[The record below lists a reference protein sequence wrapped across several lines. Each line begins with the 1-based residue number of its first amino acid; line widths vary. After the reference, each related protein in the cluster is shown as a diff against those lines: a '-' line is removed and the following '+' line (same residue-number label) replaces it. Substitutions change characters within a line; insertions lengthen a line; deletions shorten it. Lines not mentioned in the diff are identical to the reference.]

1 MSRIIAIEADPKRR
15 RLLAQLIRE
24 HVKTELRIVD
34 SVPAAIALIEEKTP
48 DLIVAP
54 ALISPNDEARL
65 MDHLRQL
72 EPWIQL
78 MTVPALDMLADV
90 PKDESGGLRGWFR
103 RKPETLGPQYDRS
116 MVGAQVADGLSRAH
130 AARKEYAAALAY
142 RAELEEIAKSRGTA
156 LSVITKLDAELRHAT
171 PDDLRQAT
179 EVFKDANGKERRAAR
194 RRPQNDLPWLSKVK
208 LGTGLDVALVNI
220 SSSGVLF
227 ESGSKFTPGTTS
239 ELILTGSDANMVV
252 PVRVIRSEIA
262 RIDAFGVKY
271 HAAGAFD
278 KEIDLGGPRR
288 VAAEPSTPPEALAQI
303 LAGALAEST
312 DAEPAHTRFAR
323 GVKQLVG
330 ARDVQVRTTPVGSS
344 GGRETLYFDVPGD
357 DRVRTVL
364 QVTFDRS
371 HDVSATEFRLLK
383 AAAWLT
389 AAALE
394 FDKPEAKPML
404 LLEEAVA

>member
-1 MSRIIAIEADPKRR
+1 MSRTIAIEADPKRR

-24 HVKTELRIVD
+24 SVKTELRIVD
-34 SVPAAIALIEEKTP
+34 SVSAAIALIDEKMP

-54 ALISPNDEARL
+54 ALIAPNDEVRL
-65 MDHLRQL
+65 MDRLRQL

-78 MTVPALDMLADV
+78 MTVPALDMLADA
-90 PKDESGGLRGWFR
+90 PKDESRGLRSWFT
-103 RKPETLGPQYDRS
+103 RKPGTLGPQYDRA
-116 MVGAQVADGLSRAH
+116 MVGAQVADGLARAQ
-130 AARKEYAAALAY
+130 AARREYAAVLAY

-156 LSVITKLDAELRHAT
+156 LSVITSVDADLRNAT
-171 PDDLRQAT
+171 SDELRQAT
-179 EVFKDANGKERRAAR
+179 EVFKDANGNERRAAR

-208 LGTGLDVALVNI
+208 LGTGLDVAVVNI
-220 SSSGVLF
+220 STSGVLL
-227 ESGSKFTPGTTS
+227 ESGSKFVPGTTS
-239 ELILTGSDANMVV
+239 ELHLTGDGANMVV

-262 RIDAFGVKY
+262 RIDALGVKY
-271 HAAGAFD
+271 HAAAAFD

-288 VAAEPSTPPEALAQI
+288 VAAEPSSPPEALAQI
-303 LAGALAEST
+303 LAAALADST
-312 DAEPAHTRFAR
+312 SAEPAHTRFAR

-330 ARDVQVRTTPVGSS
+330 ARDVQVRMTPCAPSR
-344 GGRETLYFDVPGD
+344 GRDTLYFDVPGD
-357 DRVRTVL
+357 DRARTIL

-371 HDVSATEFRLLK
+371 HDVSSSEFRLLK

-389 AAALE
+389 AAAME